1 MTRPSAEITS
11 PAAFVS
17 YAHYDDRE
25 EEITVLC
32 QRLADEMRAQT
43 GRPFAIF
50 KDNDDIGLGEDWRR
64 RIDEGLATAAFLIP
78 IVTPSF
84 LMSPY
89 CRQELE
95 TFLERERVVER
106 HDSVL
111 PIYYIDCSDY
121 LEGTQSDPAATALRT
136 ILERQFDDWRDV
148 RHLPLSEPEGK
159 RRVAA
164 LAEKVRAAV
173 KRREIETDEP
183 EQAPSRAESA
193 PETPPAEPRAG
204 TPRTADTLLDALVD
218 RDPVTSRPAAAALVE
233 RGPDVIPAA
242 VERLRDVP
250 TSAVPGI
257 RDLLVQ
263 FPTTSGPLMV
273 ARIKAADRDWGA
285 ATDAPKFLAPAH
297 ASVCEEELAAM
308 VEQSFTRIDA
318 VRKSIEALGY
328 LGAVDYGYRIWTLL
342 RDTDDDFDDDLY
354 GKYSSYCV
362 EALARIVTLTRLL
375 PQFRA
380 RVDGAFDQLEP
391 AIELMGRRGW
401 QSIVFPT
408 LQSIL
413 THCHAHHAD
422 RLIAWLRSPNED
434 LRNLGSYALGGIP
447 SRRAISPLL
456 ARAADTSE
464 TAVVRKTSIFAV
476 GVIGG
481 PEAVTG
487 LATLELDGALA
498 ARRDWALGMCAADA
512 ASDQE
517 FEEVCVQVLAGDAE
531 EKGWA
536 YRAIGRRP
544 YPAMSGA
551 VRSAV
556 LESDTAARGD
566 AVLALAR
573 IAGPQERTTLMQAYR
588 EATSTRERMLAC
600 LGLLQ
605 IGQAPPDD
613 PELLELRDILAA
625 EALMYRAA
633 THRDILDVLRGSD
646 VPAAPRIADA
656 WEPLFATASA
666 Y

>member
-1 MTRPSAEITS
+1 
-11 PAAFVS
+11 VS

-32 QRLADEMRAQT
+32 QRLAGEMRAQT

-50 KDNDDIGLGEDWRR
+50 RDNDDIGLGEDWRR

-106 HDSVL
+106 RDSVL

-121 LEGTQSDPAATALRT
+121 LEGDQDDPAGTALRT
-136 ILERQFDDWRDV
+136 ILERQFDDWREV

-159 RRVAA
+159 QRVAA
-164 LAEKVRAAV
+164 LAQKVRAAV
-173 KRREIETDEP
+173 KRREIETEEP
-183 EQAPSRAESA
+183 EQASARAPSA
-193 PETPPAEPRAG
+193 PETPPAPRA
-204 TPRTADTLLDALVD
+204 ADTLLDAFVD
-218 RDPVTSRPAAAALVE
+218 RDPVVSRPAAAALVE
-233 RGPDVIPAA
+233 RGPDVIAAA
-242 VERLRDVP
+242 VERLRGVP
-250 TSAVPGI
+250 TSAVTGI
-257 RDLLVQ
+257 RDLLAH
-263 FPTTSGPLMV
+263 FPTTSGPLLV

-297 ASVCEEELAAM
+297 APVCEEELGAM
-308 VEQSFTRIDA
+308 VEQSYTRIDA

-328 LGAVDYGYRIWTLL
+328 LGAVDYSYRILKLL
-342 RDTDDDFDDDLY
+342 RDTYDDFDDDLY
-354 GKYSSYCV
+354 GKYSSYCID
-362 EALARIVTLTRLL
+362 ALARIVTLTRLL
-375 PQFRA
+375 PQYRA
-380 RVDGAFDQLEP
+380 QVDAAFDQLEP
-391 AIELMGRRGW
+391 AVELMGRRGW

-408 LQSIL
+408 LQSTL
-413 THCHAHHAD
+413 THCHAHHSD
-422 RLIAWLRSPNED
+422 RLIAWLQSPTED
-434 LRNLGSYALGGIP
+434 LRNLGAYALGGIP
-447 SRRAISPLL
+447 SRRAVGPLL
-456 ARAADTSE
+456 ARAADPTE
-464 TAVVRKTSIFAV
+464 TATVRKISIFAV

-487 LATLELDGALA
+487 LATLELDRALA

-544 YPAMSGA
+544 YPSMSSA

-573 IAGPQERTTLMQAYR
+573 LAGPAERTTLMQAYR
-588 EATSTRERMLAC
+588 ESTSSRERVLAS
-600 LGLLQ
+600 LALLQ
-605 IGQAPPDD
+605 IGQPPPGD
-613 PELLELRDILAA
+613 PDLLELRDILAA